1 MVVNQ
6 TRSGDPT
13 PSPSRPSRRLGATAA
28 RALGNERSAVVSN
41 HRRALDAF
49 LRNGPA
55 LVGVSIVVLSIL
67 AAILAPLLV
76 RHDPGDFDFAN
87 INQWPSQ
94 SHWFGTD
101 GSGGDIFSQM
111 VFSLRTSYT
120 VALIAQTIYL
130 LLGMAVG
137 LVAGYFGDW
146 VDSILSRVIDVL
158 FSIPSILIAVLIA
171 GTFGVAMYELLGPAG
186 RLYLTIAALSLL
198 NWVGLARVVRAQVLS
213 LRETAYIDAARV
225 SGASDWWIL
234 RRHLMP
240 NLLGTAIVLVSLGF
254 GGAMTL
260 EAVLSYIGLGV
271 TAPTPSL
278 GRLLQQGQV
287 YIDPHWYQFVLPASV
302 LATLVLAFAF
312 IGDGLRDALD
322 PRMHGR

>member
-1 MVVNQ
+1 MAVNR
-6 TRSGDPT
+6 TRSGDATLRLPET
-13 PSPSRPSRRLGATAA
+13 SRRRES
-28 RALGNERSAVVSN
+28 RALASGAERRPVVSN
-41 HRRALDAF
+41 YRRAFDAF

-55 LVGVSIVVLSIL
+55 QFGVLIVLLSIL
-67 AAILAPLLV
+67 AAIFAPVLA
-76 RHDPGDFDFAN
+76 RYDPGEFDFAN
-87 INQWPSQ
+87 INQWPSDA
-94 SHWFGTD
+94 HWFGTD

-120 VALIAQTIYL
+120 VALIAQSIYL
-130 LLGMAVG
+130 VLGMTVG
-137 LVAGYFGDW
+137 LTAGYFGGW
-146 VDSILSRVIDVL
+146 VDSILSRLIDVL

-186 RLYLTIAALSLL
+186 RLYLTIAALALL
-198 NWVGLARVVRAQVLS
+198 SWVGLARVVRSQVFS
-213 LRETAYIDAARV
+213 LRETAYVDAARV
-225 SGASDWWIL
+225 AGGSDWWIL

-287 YIDPHWYQFVLPASV
+287 YIDPNWYQFVLPASV
-302 LATLVLAFAF
+302 LAILVLAFAF

-322 PRMHGR
+322 PRMHER